1 MSARQMITLA
11 AAACVACCIG
21 PIIGLLGAVAAAGI
35 LSTIWTG
42 LLGVA
47 IAVGAITATVIVR
60 RRRTRC
66 ATAEI
71 GTPVALTSK
80 PFT

>member
-1 MSARQMITLA
+1 MSTRQIVGLA
-11 AAACVACCIG
+11 TAACVACCIG

-35 LSTIWTG
+35 FSTIWTG
-42 LLGVA
+42 LFGVA

-66 ATAEI
+66 GTAQIE
-71 GTPVALTSK
+71 TPVALTSK
-80 PFT
+80 PST